1 VCQPDIKQTSR
12 VHVQQDTEARSCSR
26 RAKRMRGREHA
37 YPPREESAAHG
48 RLTPAP
54 VDEPAGDSHSN
65 ARRRNLIGPK
75 TPQPGGSA
83 CAPDERSE
91 DGPAVTGVSIA
102 VGVGLMCA
110 LLSALATNLAFL
122 FKHKGA
128 VAAPDVDMRH
138 PLRSAID
145 LFRSK
150 WWSIGWGV
158 AAVAFALH
166 VAALTLAPISI
177 GQAVLAGGLVFLAV
191 LAERYFG
198 FELGRRQWIG
208 IGLVAASLSL
218 LTLTGGGEGDAQ
230 SDYSLAGMIL
240 FEGIAVCVGLI
251 LVLSH
256 LIERIP
262 AQRGVLLGIAAGL
275 GFGISDVAI
284 KALSGDLESGP
295 VGLLSP
301 WSVVIV
307 TAAVFSFF
315 ASARSLQIGDGVAV
329 IAVTSVAANLSTI
342 IAGLAVFGD
351 RLGSDALVIGV
362 RGAAFALILLGAA
375 LIPAPVRAGEA
386 LEESAVEPGTPTV
399 SPALSRT
406 SEAEPSPQTAARQ

>member
-1 VCQPDIKQTSR
+1 MTD
-12 VHVQQDTEARSCSR
+12 
-26 RAKRMRGREHA
+26 
-37 YPPREESAAHG
+37 
-48 RLTPAP
+48 
-54 VDEPAGDSHSN
+54 
-65 ARRRNLIGPK
+65 
-75 TPQPGGSA
+75 
-83 CAPDERSE
+83 
-91 DGPAVTGVSIA
+91 VSLA
-102 VGVGLMCA
+102 VGVGLICA
-110 LLSALATNLAFL
+110 LLSALGTNLAFL
-122 FKHKGA
+122 FKHRGA

-158 AAVAFALH
+158 AGVAFALH

-177 GQAVLAGGLVFLAV
+177 AQAVLAGGLVFLAV
-191 LAERYFG
+191 LAERFFG

-208 IGLVAASLSL
+208 IGLVAVSLTL
-218 LTLTGGGEGDAQ
+218 LTLTGGGRGGAH
-230 SDYSLAGMIL
+230 SGYSLAGMIT
-240 FEGIAVCVGLI
+240 FEGITVCVGL
-251 LVLSH
+251 LVVVSH

-284 KALSGDLESGP
+284 KALSGDLDSGP
-295 VGLLSP
+295 AGLLSP
-301 WSVVIV
+301 WSAVIV

-342 IAGLAVFGD
+342 LAGLAVFGD
-351 RLGSDALVIGV
+351 RLGHDALVIGV
-362 RGAAFALILLGAA
+362 RIAAFALILVGAA

-386 LEESAVEPGTPTV
+386 LEESAAEPGGPTATP
-399 SPALSRT
+399 A
-406 SEAEPSPQTAARQ
+406 

>member
-1 VCQPDIKQTSR
+1 
-12 VHVQQDTEARSCSR
+12 
-26 RAKRMRGREHA
+26 
-37 YPPREESAAHG
+37 
-48 RLTPAP
+48 
-54 VDEPAGDSHSN
+54 
-65 ARRRNLIGPK
+65 
-75 TPQPGGSA
+75 
-83 CAPDERSE
+83 
-91 DGPAVTGVSIA
+91 VTGVSLS
-102 VGVGLMCA
+102 VGVGLICA
-110 LLSALATNLAFL
+110 LLSALGTNLAFL
-122 FKHKGA
+122 LKYKGA
-128 VAAPDVDMRH
+128 VAAPDVEMRH

-166 VAALTLAPISI
+166 VAALTLAPLSI

-191 LAERYFG
+191 LAERFFG

-208 IGLVAASLSL
+208 IGLVAVSLAL
-218 LTLTGGGEGDAQ
+218 LTLTGGGGGGAH
-230 SDYSLAGMIL
+230 SGYSLAGMIV
-240 FEGIAVCVGLI
+240 FEGIAVGVGLI
-251 LVLSH
+251 LVVSH

-262 AQRGVLLGIAAGL
+262 VQRGVLLGIAAGL

-307 TAAVFSFF
+307 TAAVFSFY

-342 IAGLAVFGD
+342 LAGLAVFGD
-351 RLGSDALVIGV
+351 RLGNDAFVIGV
-362 RGAAFALILLGAA
+362 RLAAFAMILVGAA
-375 LIPAPVRAGEA
+375 LIPAPVRIGEA
-386 LEESAVEPGTPTV
+386 LDESSTEPESAATN
-399 SPALSRT
+399 PA
-406 SEAEPSPQTAARQ
+406 